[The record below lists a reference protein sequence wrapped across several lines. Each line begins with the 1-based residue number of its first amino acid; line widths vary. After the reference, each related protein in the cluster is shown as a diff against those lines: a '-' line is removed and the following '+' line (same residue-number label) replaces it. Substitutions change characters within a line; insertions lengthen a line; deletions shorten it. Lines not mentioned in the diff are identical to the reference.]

1 MTRIHRGI
9 IRAYDSGTHT
19 ADVRVVSDLA
29 QQLADVP
36 VATDI
41 PAVAVVANRECSVLF
56 FQEDDP
62 DDAVVIT
69 IHGALPPASGGDVTG
84 PASSTD
90 EALARFD
97 GTGGKTLQN
106 SNATLDDT
114 GNLNVTAKIL
124 GEGASTPGNYL
135 VDVGGGGVFTSRI
148 GFHAGLGGQLAA
160 SAGTLRGVGGF
171 AICRTAGD
179 TLAQGLSF
187 AAGMSGIDLTDAHA
201 INTFGFVFGSGKTL
215 TNYIHHNFTAV
226 SPILATITNNY
237 GTYHRA
243 IPAGTNRRHIYAED
257 ITGGTIA
264 RFIDFVN
271 ALQVRGSGEYTAA
284 ANQTPIFIYEGTTP
298 TLRQLQWMDPG
309 SGGANFV
316 GGERVCI
323 LV

>member
-36 VATDI
+36 VATDV
-41 PAVAVVANRECSVLF
+41 PAVAVVAGRECSVLF

-69 IHGALPPASGGDVTG
+69 IHGALPPATGGDVAG

-97 GTGGKTLQN
+97 GTGGKTIQN

-114 GNLNVTAKIL
+114 GNLNVAAKIL
-124 GEGASTPGNYL
+124 GQGASTPGNYL
-135 VDVGGGGVFTSRI
+135 VDVGGGGTFTATI
-148 GFHAGLGGQLAA
+148 GFHAGLGGALSA
-160 SAGTLRGVGGF
+160 SAGTLRGIGGF
-171 AICRTAGD
+171 AIARTSGD

-187 AAGMSGIDLTDAHA
+187 AAGMSNIDLADAHA
-201 INTFGFVFGSGKTL
+201 INTFAFVFGSGRTL
-215 TNYIHHNFTAV
+215 TNYVHHHYTAV
-226 SPILATITNNY
+226 APILATITNSY
-237 GTYHRA
+237 GSLYRA
-243 IPAGTNRRHIYAED
+243 IPSGTNRRHIYGED
-257 ITGGTIA
+257 IVGGTIA
-264 RFIDFVN
+264 RHLDFVN
-271 ALQVRGSGEYTAA
+271 ALQVRASGEYTAA
-284 ANQTPIFIYEGTTP
+284 ANQTPVYIYEGTTP